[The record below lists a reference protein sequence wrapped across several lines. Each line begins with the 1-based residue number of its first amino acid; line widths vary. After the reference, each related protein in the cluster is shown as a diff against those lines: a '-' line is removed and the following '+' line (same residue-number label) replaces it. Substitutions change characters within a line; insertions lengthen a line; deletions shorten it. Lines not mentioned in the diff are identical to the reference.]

1 MGATVPTREVDFNAT
16 VTLYGNTRLF
26 ADFQYAGGHVMVDG
40 ITAASHLFFRNT
52 RAIHE
57 KTDPIFLGYDA
68 LGEVNQTGIFDAS
81 QLTLRSVSVS
91 HTFSGDLAA
100 KLGAERL
107 NLTLSGQNLWKVWRA
122 QSEAFGHKI
131 VDSEIRDTG
140 TRTVGGVVS
149 SPGGISAYTQ
159 DGFPIFKRFLAT
171 LRVTF

>member
-1 MGATVPTREVDFNAT
+1 MGATVPTREIDFNAT
-16 VTLYGNTRLF
+16 VTLSQNTRVY
-26 ADFQYAGGHVMVDG
+26 ADFQYAGGHTMVDG

-68 LGEVNQTGIFDAS
+68 LGEVNQAGIFDAS

-91 HTFSGDLAA
+91 HTFSPAMAA
-100 KLGAERL
+100 RLGASRL

-122 QSEAFGHKI
+122 TSETFGHKI
-131 VDSEIRDTG
+131 VDSEIRDSGSTG
-140 TRTVGGVVS
+140 T

>member
-1 MGATVPTREVDFNAT
+1 MGATVPTREISFNTT
-16 VTLYGNTRLF
+16 VTWRGNTRF
-26 ADFQYAGGHVMVDG
+26 YTDFQYAGGHIMVDG

-52 RAIHE
+52 KAIHE
-57 KTDPIFLGYDA
+57 KTDPILLGYDE
-68 LGEVNQTGIFDAS
+68 LGEVNQSGIFDAG

-91 HTFSGDLAA
+91 HTFGGDLAA
-100 KLGAERL
+100 KLGADRL

-131 VDSEIRDTG
+131 VDSEVRDSSYTS
-140 TRTVGGVVS
+140 T

-171 LRVTF
+171 MRVTF